1 MAVLPRRRRI
11 RLPITLSVSLMTV
24 NVVLMVCWIV
34 LLARLNYW
42 SFLTIGTVLFSL
54 ALVGLGVYLFV
65 TLKEI
70 QLNQRQANFVDSVT
84 HELKSPI
91 ASIRLYLE
99 TMQIREVTEEQR
111 QSFLATMARD
121 LNRLEHLIEHLL
133 EIGRLDA
140 IVPDGPLL
148 DIPLEPILRESAAA
162 ACKHY
167 QRPLDC
173 VRFDLEPCVVKG
185 GQLALE
191 MIFNNLIDNAIK
203 YGGEQPLVEVEARAG
218 RGKVVV
224 RVADNGR
231 GVPVDLRKKIF
242 GLFFRG
248 GDELKRTTKGTGLGL
263 FIVHTLVKKLR
274 GKISVHGRTD
284 PPGAVF
290 EVSLPGR
297 AVGAV
302 EPRRHSEPALETI
315 LDAASQGLRSSAAP

>member
-1 MAVLPRRRRI
+1 
-11 RLPITLSVSLMTV
+11 MTV

-54 ALVGLGVYLFV
+54 ILVGLGVYLFV

-91 ASIRLYLE
+91 ASVKLYLE
-99 TMQIREVTEEQR
+99 TLQLRPVTEEQR
-111 QSFLATMARD
+111 RSFLEYMSRD
-121 LNRLEHLIEHLL
+121 MDRLEHLIEHLL

-140 IVPDGPLL
+140 IVPDGKLL

-162 ACKHY
+162 ACKLHR
-167 QRPLDC
+167 RPLEC
-173 VRFDLEPCVVKG
+173 VRFNVAPCVVRG

-203 YGGEQPLVEVEARAG
+203 YGGEQPEVDVHMAAG
-218 RGKVVV
+218 RGRVVV

-231 GVPVDLRKKIF
+231 GVPPDIRKKIF
-242 GLFFRG
+242 GLFYRG
-248 GDELKRTTKGTGLGL
+248 GDELKRSTKGTGLGL
-263 FIVHTLVKKLR
+263 FIVHTLVRKLR
-274 GKISVHGRTD
+274 GKIAVHDRGKAR
-284 PPGAVF
+284 GAIF
-290 EVSLPGR
+290 EVTLPGKGLELPAR
-297 AVGAV
+297 VNV
-302 EPRRHSEPALETI
+302 PSPALET
-315 LDAASQGLRSSAAP
+315 A